1 MWVKF
6 VVGSCPCFEGFSPG
20 FYGSLQPTIRAGRK
34 SKSWDKCLEMLNTER
49 AYKKAPSSTL
59 LASILKSRVRVTVV
73 KEKSSANF
81 AFLNASPVHLYRIN
95 KLICNINY
103 Q

>member
-1 MWVKF
+1 MIFMQFATLSNV
-6 VVGSCPCFEGFSPG
+6 
-20 FYGSLQPTIRAGRK
+20 L
-34 SKSWDKCLEMLNTER
+34 LHLNTER

-81 AFLNASPVHLYRIN
+81 AF
-95 KLICNINY
+95 
-103 Q
+103 

>member
-1 MWVKF
+1 MKLYVSYLLTF
-6 VVGSCPCFEGFSPG
+6 NFIYLG
-20 FYGSLQPTIRAGRK
+20 T
-34 SKSWDKCLEMLNTER
+34 DKTSELLNTER

-59 LASILKSRVRVTVV
+59 LASILKSRVRVTVM

-81 AFLNASPVHLYRIN
+81 AFQMGSQLIYKYGIN
-95 KLICNINY
+95 KLIYNIND